1 MSGRGWLAWVRSNDK
16 LIIDAL
22 QNQAANLL
30 QATEMLL
37 ELVTNYNDVDKK
49 RSKIKDLEHEGD
61 VIAHK
66 LFNIMDETFVTP
78 FDREDISR
86 IASSI
91 DEILDYTDGTADRLV
106 LFKIQRPT
114 TYMIELANILLS
126 ASQEVYFLMT
136 RLRRLKNTQE
146 LIEHCNNISKYEHQA
161 DSVYMSAI
169 AELFEVEAN
178 PIEIIK
184 LKEVYETLEGAQDRC
199 ADVADVIEDITLKYG

>member
-1 MSGRGWLAWVRSNDK
+1 MSGRGWLSWVRSNDK
-16 LIIDAL
+16 LIIEAL
-22 QNQAANLL
+22 QNQGVNLL
-30 QATEMLL
+30 QATEMLV
-37 ELVTNYNDVDKK
+37 ELITNYSDVETK
-49 RSKIKDLEHEGD
+49 RAKIKDFEHRGD

-66 LFNIMDETFVTP
+66 LFNIIDETFVTP

-106 LFKIQRPT
+106 LFKIQKPT
-114 TYMIELANILLS
+114 TQMLELANILLS
-126 ASQEVYFLMT
+126 ASQEVHFLMT

-169 AELFEVEAN
+169 AELFQAEPN

>member
-16 LIIDAL
+16 FIIDAL
-22 QNQAANLL
+22 QHQADNLL
-30 QATEMLL
+30 QAAEMLV
-37 ELVTNYNDVDKK
+37 ELITNYSDVDTK
-49 RSKIKDLEHEGD
+49 RSKIKDFEHRGD
-61 VIAHK
+61 VIAHR
-66 LFNIMDETFVTP
+66 LFNIIDETFVTP

-106 LFKIQRPT
+106 LFKIQKPT
-114 TYMIELANILLS
+114 THMLELANLLLS
-126 ASQEVYFLMT
+126 ASQEVHFLMT

-161 DSVYMSAI
+161 DSIYMSAI
-169 AELFEVEAN
+169 AELFQAEPN

>member
-16 LIIDAL
+16 VIIDAL
-22 QNQAANLL
+22 QHQADNLL
-30 QATEMLL
+30 QATEMLV
-37 ELVTNYNDVDKK
+37 ELITNYSDVDTK
-49 RSKIKDLEHEGD
+49 RSKIKDFEHRGD

-66 LFNIMDETFVTP
+66 LFNIIDETFVTP

-106 LFKIQRPT
+106 LFKIQKPT
-114 TYMIELANILLS
+114 PQMLELANILLY
-126 ASQEVYFLMT
+126 ASQEVHFLMT

-161 DSVYMSAI
+161 DSIYMSAI
-169 AELFEVEAN
+169 AELFQAEAN